1 MQKCN
6 ETMQKEITI
15 ERNLNQDSN
24 GRDEHTTFIFK
35 IKTKLEELVHIKNN
49 KNKIKWKAH
58 NNKNR
63 KRKMKALIHEP
74 TWGSMME
81 KQKNV
86 EKCMM
91 QKHF

>member
-49 KNKIKWKAH
+49 KNKIK
-58 NNKNR
+58 
-63 KRKMKALIHEP
+63 
-74 TWGSMME
+74 
-81 KQKNV
+81 
-86 EKCMM
+86 
-91 QKHF
+91 